1 MIVGAIVLV
10 GHWLNVFL
18 MIIPGTLFD
27 HWHIGFIEIGMFFG
41 FLGLFLYLVFK
52 ALTKTPLI
60 AKNHPFIDEAKHHH
74 I

>member
-1 MIVGAIVLV
+1 
-10 GHWLNVFL
+10 

-27 HWHIGFIEIGMFFG
+27 HWHIGFIEIGMFLG